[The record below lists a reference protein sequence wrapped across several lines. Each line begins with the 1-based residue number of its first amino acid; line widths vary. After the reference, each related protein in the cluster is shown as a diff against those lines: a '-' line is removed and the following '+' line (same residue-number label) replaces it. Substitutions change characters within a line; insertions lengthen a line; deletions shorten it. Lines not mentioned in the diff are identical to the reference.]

1 MAKDYYN
8 TLGVDRNASA
18 DDVKK
23 AFRRLAHEHH
33 PDKSGGNEAKFK
45 ELNEAFQVLG
55 DTEKRRQYDQFGET
69 FEDTQRNGGGFSGF
83 GASPFSG
90 FSAKGGPASGWDFS
104 DLGDLFGSAF
114 GGGREEETRGR
125 DIRVDVELSIPQA
138 VLGLEREFQLMKL
151 CACETCD
158 GSGAEKG
165 SAVASCK
172 TCNGRGRVERV
183 QRILFG
189 NVRVKEICGACHG
202 RGKKPEKEC
211 GRCDGTGVTRR
222 EDRFTVAIPAGINH
236 GQQIRIA
243 GRGEAA
249 PFGGESGDLYIRVH
263 LDIPKRVSKKVRKLL
278 EELQGEL

>member
-1 MAKDYYN
+1 MSKDYYN
-8 TLGVDRNASA
+8 ILGVDKNASA
-18 DDVKK
+18 DEIKRG
-23 AFRRLAHEHH
+23 FRKLAHEHH

-45 ELNEAFQVLG
+45 EVNEAFQVLG
-55 DTEKRRQYDQFGET
+55 DPEKRRQYDQFGQT
-69 FEDTQRNGGGFSGF
+69 FEDAERSGGGGFGGF
-83 GASPFSG
+83 HGFSG
-90 FSAKGGPASGWDFS
+90 AQGVNFDFS

-114 GGGREEETRGR
+114 GGSRAQEQAQGN

-138 VLGLEREFQLMKL
+138 VLGIEREFRLMKL
-151 CACETCD
+151 CACDSCN

-165 SAVASCK
+165 SAQKECTK
-172 TCNGRGRVERV
+172 CHGRGRVERV

-189 NVRVKEICGACHG
+189 NFRTQEVCDACHG

-211 GRCDGTGVTRR
+211 HACDGTGVLRR
-222 EDRFTVAIPAGINH
+222 EDNFTVAIPAGINH

-263 LDIPKRVSKKVRKLL
+263 LDIPKRVSKKARKLFEDL
-278 EELQGEL
+278 QEEL

>member
-8 TLGVDRNASA
+8 MLGVERNASP

-23 AFRRLAHEHH
+23 AFRKLAHEHH

-45 ELNEAFQVLG
+45 EVNEAFQVLG
-55 DTEKRRQYDQFGET
+55 DPEKRRQYDQFGET
-69 FEDTQRNGGGFSGF
+69 FEDAQRSGGSGGFGGFQGFSGAQGVNF
-83 GASPFSG
+83 
-90 FSAKGGPASGWDFS
+90 DFS

-151 CACETCD
+151 CACETC
-158 GSGAEKG
+158 GGGGAEKG
-165 SAVASCK
+165 SAMASCK

-189 NVRVKEICGACHG
+189 NVRVKETCGACHG

-211 GRCDGTGVTRR
+211 GRCDGTGVARR

-249 PFGGESGDLYIRVH
+249 PFGAESGDLYIRVH
-263 LDIPKRVSKKVRKLL
+263 VDIPKRVSKKARKLL
-278 EELQGEL
+278 EELQQEL

>member
-1 MAKDYYN
+1 MSKDYYN
-8 TLGVDRNASA
+8 ILGIERNSSP
-18 DDVKK
+18 DDIKR

-45 ELNEAFQVLG
+45 EVNEAFQVLG
-55 DTEKRRQYDQFGET
+55 DAEKRRQYDQFGQT
-69 FEDTQRNGGGFSGF
+69 FEDAQRNGGGFHG
-83 GASPFSG
+83 FSG
-90 FSAKGGPASGWDFS
+90 GQNINFDFS

-114 GGGREEETRGR
+114 GGGAASAEETRGR

-138 VLGLEREFQLMKL
+138 VLGLEKEFRLMKL
-151 CACETCD
+151 CSCEACG

-165 SAVASCK
+165 SVMASCK
-172 TCNGRGRVERV
+172 KCNGRGHVERV
-183 QRILFG
+183 RRVLFG
-189 NVRVKEICGACHG
+189 NMRVQETCDACHG

-222 EDRFTVAIPAGINH
+222 EDQFTVAIPAGINH

-243 GRGEAA
+243 GRGEAV

-263 LDIPKRVSKKVRKLL
+263 LDIPKRVSKKARKLL
-278 EELQGEL
+278 EELREEL